1 MDKKWTYNNF
11 QFSFVIP
18 FFLLKLYHQTLHRR
32 HRRHLHQR
40 PVLPIE
46 HNMQLMH
53 LVPLSFNSADTLLK
67 LELLL
72 TVF

>member
-1 MDKKWTYNNF
+1 MYKKWTYNNF
-11 QFSFVIP
+11 QFSSLFP
-18 FFLLKLYHQTLHRR
+18 FLLKLYHQTLHRR

-53 LVPLSFNSADTLLK
+53 LVLSLQFCGYIIKVGIIVDSI
-67 LELLL
+67 
-72 TVF
+72 